1 MIPEWP
7 LNDPVGPWVGR
18 RFVRTLAG
26 VLPRVLLP
34 RRRAVLMTV
43 AAMVCALTA
52 TGVLAA
58 RANANLSKCERFAAA
73 SVKRGAM
80 ATGNGERVVV
90 IGDSWSAGLG
100 LDHPVQSW
108 PSRLPGR
115 VHVAGFSG
123 TGFSEHASEC
133 GRVSF
138 ADRAPA
144 ALKGGADLVVV
155 EGGLNDYDSSRAEIK
170 AGFARVMRAAAP
182 YRTVVVG
189 PALAPAR
196 ATKMPRVDRLL
207 GHLSEKYGVPYV
219 STVDL
224 DLPYLDDRLHMT
236 PAGHRIFGDAVAARI
251 ALVSAAPA

>member
-1 MIPEWP
+1 
-7 LNDPVGPWVGR
+7 
-18 RFVRTLAG
+18 
-26 VLPRVLLP
+26 VLSRVPLP
-34 RRRAVLMTV
+34 RRRTVLLTV
-43 AAMVCALTA
+43 AALFCTLTA

-80 ATGNGERVVV
+80 VTGSGERVVV
-90 IGDSWSAGLG
+90 VGDSWSAGLG
-100 LDHPVQSW
+100 LDRPAQSW

-115 VHVAGFSG
+115 IHVAGFSG
-123 TGFSEHASEC
+123 TGFSEHASSC

-155 EGGLNDYDSSRAEIK
+155 EGGLNDYDHSRAEIR
-170 AGFARVMRAAAP
+170 AGFARVMSAAAP

-189 PALAPAR
+189 PAAAPAR
-196 ATKMPRVDRLL
+196 AARVPRVDRLL
-207 GHLSEKYGVPYV
+207 ARLSRAYGVPYV
-219 STVDL
+219 STADL
-224 DLPYLDDRLHMT
+224 ELPYLDDRLHLT

-251 ALVSAAPA
+251 AALG